1 MLSKKI
7 CAVLVCTTLATAVVF
22 VSTVDGSEDGEKS
35 KSTRALETR
44 NEGEDDL
51 DQRDRLD
58 DDGNNDGED
67 DEDTTK
73 VPPGFLSPSVREY
86 LELGR
91 SIPGKPGTDY
101 PVLAVVPYTDFY
113 CDDQPYPGFFADVDT
128 RCQAWHYCDI
138 DGRQASFL
146 CPNGTQFSQAVFVC
160 DWWFNVRCDLSKELY
175 HINERLYRTTPRPDR
190 PHRVVTKEL
199 LDKIFI

>member
-1 MLSKKI
+1 MYLIDFNIVVLCSVLFF
-7 CAVLVCTTLATAVVF
+7 AVYIQIIG
-22 VSTVDGSEDGEKS
+22 GSEDSKNT
-35 KSTRALETR
+35 KSTRALETTR
-44 NEGEDDL
+44 NVEGDDVDGL
-51 DQRDRLD
+51 DQRDRLGD
-58 DDGNNDGED
+58 DDGE
-67 DEDTTK
+67 ETTK

-190 PHRVVTKEL
+190 PHRVLTKEL
-199 LDKIFI
+199 LDQIFL

>member
-1 MLSKKI
+1 MYFSNYFNSVLI
-7 CAVLVCTTLATAVVF
+7 CFVF
-22 VSTVDGSEDGEKS
+22 SYTIFIPIIGGSEDGKKTKS
-35 KSTRALETR
+35 ARALETQDA
-44 NEGEDDL
+44 GDDMDGL
-51 DQRDRLD
+51 DQRDRL
-58 DDGNNDGED
+58 ED
-67 DEDTTK
+67 NTEETTK

-175 HINERLYRTTPRPDR
+175 RINERLYRTTPRPDR
-190 PHRVVTKEL
+190 PHRVLTKEL
-199 LDKIFI
+199 LDQIFL

>member
-1 MLSKKI
+1 MYFSNLFNLI
-7 CAVLVCTTLATAVVF
+7 LVCSVLSVIF
-22 VSTVDGSEDGEKS
+22 IPNIGGSEDGKKS
-35 KSTRALETR
+35 KSARALETR
-44 NEGEDDL
+44 DAGGDDDTDSL
-51 DQRDRLD
+51 DQRDKLED
-58 DDGNNDGED
+58 DDE
-67 DEDTTK
+67 ETTK

-190 PHRVVTKEL
+190 PHRVLTKEL
-199 LDKIFI
+199 LDQIFL